1 MRHSSLIMDD
11 IEVKEGYLCPICVKD
26 LGTIEELTAH
36 FEAAHSAEEKD
47 VLQSLKGLIGRA
59 KRKILKEKDLGDSRA
74 EEDDNG
80 PDSFSRLNWDYQ
92 EIGATQRHTEA
103 FRSIR
108 SQRVERYVSQTNKL
122 LIRLGKLL
130 SDAPADPEKRRHHDN
145 GIEITVRFQGWS
157 SILWFFC
164 SSRESFL
171 GAHLKTNVSEVIQL
185 STLELRL
192 SRVFIRAAIISK
204 EIDTWTDESRS
215 GILTSLGTL
224 LSVHVSGKLMNL
236 TALSTPRSSVAGPL
250 PETSLRVCR
259 DCLHLLNRRDQLRDQ
274 GTPKLVVMYQKM
286 KQSMDEAEHILPQYY
301 KIIDSLHNGQ
311 TSHTLEEAQMLRVQ
325 LTKIA
330 ERVDLLS
337 RQIGALGSEEGGGP
351 SPRAL
356 QLQGGVRLAASN
368 FLRQWLLGL
377 PGPPSPEELQRLQG
391 AREGACSSRS
401 RGTRPPLCRLKG
413 NPCVSP
419 FVHLRK
425 LGMAVAEAA
434 ESGWSPA
441 SVASGSAGQD
451 PMVLQMGIIRG
462 YIRQAREARRYDE
475 VAILEANLKELKRE
489 YMSMTLGQPPGRES

>member
-1 MRHSSLIMDD
+1 MDD

-130 SDAPADPEKRRHHDN
+130 SDAPADPEKRKAHEKSIVPWIQDGDVKLCPGCAKPFNLSRRRHHCRLCG
-145 GIEITVRFQGWS
+145 GIMCHV
-157 SILWFFC
+157 C
-164 SSRESFL
+164 SQFL
-171 GAHLKTNVSEVIQL
+171 DFALA
-185 STLELRL
+185 R
-192 SRVFIRAAIISK
+192 
-204 EIDTWTDESRS
+204 
-215 GILTSLGTL
+215 
-224 LSVHVSGKLMNL
+224 KLMNL
-236 TALSTPRSSVAGPL
+236 TALSTPRSSVAGPS

-356 QLQGGVRLAASN
+356 QLQGGVRLAASH

-391 AREGACSSRS
+391 ARREQLQQQIQRDKASALQAQRRS
-401 RGTRPPLCRLKG
+401 
-413 NPCVSP
+413 
-419 FVHLRK
+419 
-425 LGMAVAEAA
+425 
-434 ESGWSPA
+434 
-441 SVASGSAGQD
+441 D
-451 PMVLQMGIIRG
+451 PMVVQMGIIRG
-462 YIRQAREARRYDE
+462 YIRQARESRRYDE

-489 YMSMTLGQPPGRES
+489 YMNMTLGQPPGRES

>member
-1 MRHSSLIMDD
+1 M
-11 IEVKEGYLCPICVKD
+11 CPICVTD

-80 PDSFSRLNWDYQ
+80 PDSFTRLNWDYQ
-92 EIGATQRHTEA
+92 EIGVTQRHTEA

-108 SQRVERYVSQTNKL
+108 AQRVERYVSQTNKL

-130 SDAPADPEKRRHHDN
+130 SDAPADPEKRKAHERAIVPWIQDSDVKLCPGCAKPFNLSRRRHHCRLCG
-145 GIEITVRFQGWS
+145 GIMCHMCSQFLDF
-157 SILWFFC
+157 ILAKK
-164 SSRESFL
+164 L
-171 GAHLKTNVSEVIQL
+171 TNP
-185 STLELRL
+185 
-192 SRVFIRAAIISK
+192 
-204 EIDTWTDESRS
+204 
-215 GILTSLGTL
+215 
-224 LSVHVSGKLMNL
+224 
-236 TALSTPRSSVAGPL
+236 TALSTPRGSVAGPS
-250 PETSLRVCR
+250 PETPLRLCR

-286 KQSMDEAEHILPQYY
+286 KQSMDEAENILPQYY
-301 KIIDSLHNGQ
+301 RMIDSLHGGQ
-311 TSHTLEEAQMLRVQ
+311 TSHSLEEAQLLRVK

-337 RQIGALGSEEGGGP
+337 RQIGALGSEEGGP

-356 QLQGGVRLAASN
+356 QLQGGVRLAASH

-391 AREGACSSRS
+391 ARREQLQQQIQRDKATALQAQRRASQQQQLPPHQQQSPGPCRASPGEPIAEG
-401 RGTRPPLCRLKG
+401 
-413 NPCVSP
+413 
-419 FVHLRK
+419 
-425 LGMAVAEAA
+425 A

-441 SVASGSAGQD
+441 SVTSGSAGQD

-462 YIRQAREARRYDE
+462 YIRQAREAKRYDE
-475 VAILEANLKELKRE
+475 VAILEANLKELKQE
-489 YMSMTLGQPPGRES
+489 YMSMTLGQPPAREP

>member
-1 MRHSSLIMDD
+1 MDD

-130 SDAPADPEKRRHHDN
+130 SDAPADPEKRKAHEKSIVPWIQDGDVKLCPGCAKPFNLSRRRHHCRLCG
-145 GIEITVRFQGWS
+145 GIMCHV
-157 SILWFFC
+157 C
-164 SSRESFL
+164 SQFL
-171 GAHLKTNVSEVIQL
+171 DFALA
-185 STLELRL
+185 R
-192 SRVFIRAAIISK
+192 
-204 EIDTWTDESRS
+204 
-215 GILTSLGTL
+215 
-224 LSVHVSGKLMNL
+224 KLMNL
-236 TALSTPRSSVAGPL
+236 TALSTPRSSVAGPS

-356 QLQGGVRLAASN
+356 QLQGGVRLAASH

-391 AREGACSSRS
+391 ARREQLQQQIQRDKASALQAQRRSSQQQPQQQQHQQHS
-401 RGTRPPLCRLKG
+401 PGPLRA
-413 NPCVSP
+413 SP
-419 FVHLRK
+419 VE
-425 LGMAVAEAA
+425 AVAEAA

-441 SVASGSAGQD
+441 SVTSGSAGQD
-451 PMVLQMGIIRG
+451 PMVVQMGIIRG
-462 YIRQAREARRYDE
+462 YIRQARESRRYDE

-489 YMSMTLGQPPGRES
+489 YMNMTLGQPPGRES